1 MLVISVIAH
10 AGAIT
15 ARIPHLLKLEKK
27 HQELK
32 NIKLTYLKVKDLPG
46 PDFKKIVAKDE
57 PLLDLSR
64 VKISGEAGKLPQ
76 PKLNKEDFFRPLSKT
91 TAPQQVAVK
100 PFIPKPD
107 LISVKKKIALPAVD
121 MSKMNNPSYISYY
134 QFVREKIRRSAYQN
148 YAKTE
153 TGEIC
158 LSFIITR
165 NGALHD
171 IRLIEDKSSPNM
183 YLRELAIRSV
193 RAAAPFTEFPK
204 ELDYPQLSFNVI
216 ISFEI
221 E

>member
-10 AGAIT
+10 TGAIAT
-15 ARIPHLLKLEKK
+15 RIPQMLELEKK
-27 HQELK
+27 KQELK
-32 NIKLTYLKVKDLPG
+32 KIKLTYLKAKDVPG

-64 VKISGEAGKLPQ
+64 VKISGEAAKLPQ
-76 PKLNKEDFFRPLSKT
+76 PKISKDDFFKPLSKT
-91 TAPQQVAVK
+91 ASPQQVAVK
-100 PFIPKPD
+100 PFTPKPD
-107 LISVKKKIALPAVD
+107 LISVKKKIVLPAID
-121 MSKMNNPSYISYY
+121 MGKMNNPSYMSYY

-153 TGEIC
+153 TGEIY
-158 LSFIITR
+158 LSFIIAR
-165 NGALHD
+165 NGTLQD
-171 IRLIEDKSSPNM
+171 IRLIEDKSSPSM

-193 RAAAPFTEFPK
+193 RTATPFTEFPK